1 MKGGAELQKYVDL
14 LVPTPAK
21 LKIIHGEGPI
31 NLVGSHCVD
40 YFGFK
45 DERDDDSED
54 EEEGET
60 EDEGME
66 TEKEVAENQVDRQEQ
81 QGGGRR

>member
-31 NLVGSHCVD
+31 NLVCSHCVD
-40 YFGFK
+40 YFRFK

-60 EDEGME
+60 RMKAWRLRRRLLRMGI
-66 TEKEVAENQVDRQEQ
+66 NPRQ
-81 QGGGRR
+81 RL

>member
-1 MKGGAELQKYVDL
+1 MIVPICAMKGGAELQKYVDL

-40 YFGFK
+40 YFGLK
-45 DERDDDSED
+45 D
-54 EEEGET
+54 
-60 EDEGME
+60 
-66 TEKEVAENQVDRQEQ
+66 
-81 QGGGRR
+81 